1 MYKQKT
7 LATEIL
13 AAEKKRTAFWFVAFA
28 LTFALAAF
36 DRIKG
41 RRRQG

>member
-13 AAEKKRTAFWFVAFA
+13 AAEKKHTAFWFAAFVLILA
-28 LTFALAAF
+28 LTVFN
-36 DRIKG
+36 RIKG

>member
-7 LATEIL
+7 LATEII
-13 AAEKKRTAFWFVAFA
+13 AAQKQRTTFWFAAFA
-28 LTFALAAF
+28 LTLALAA
-36 DRIKG
+36 INYVKG

>member
-13 AAEKKRTAFWFVAFA
+13 AAEKKRTIFWFAAFI
-28 LTFALAAF
+28 LTLTLAAF
-36 DRIKG
+36 NRIKG